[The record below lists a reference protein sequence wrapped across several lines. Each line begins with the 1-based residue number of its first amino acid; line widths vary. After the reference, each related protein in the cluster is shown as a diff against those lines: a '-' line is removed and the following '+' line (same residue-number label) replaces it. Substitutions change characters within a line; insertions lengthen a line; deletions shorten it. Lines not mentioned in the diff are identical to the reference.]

1 MSSRSTARRS
11 TTPSPTPQRF
21 AALPPSKEWDPL
33 TSEELQVCS
42 HLSGCAW
49 PEQNFGDI
57 PVDLLVCFVR
67 GYAHEANWAGE
78 TRRLLADAL
87 RWRSKERAD
96 SAIASG
102 PPARRVQ
109 WEAAWPSGP
118 IGHDREGRAVVVDRI
133 GQIIPRSC
141 ADFDEDAFLQ
151 HALYSKEAARTYC
164 RALSHKGGRRVYKV
178 VQIVDLAGFGMQHT
192 GGEMLK
198 R

>member
-1 MSSRSTARRS
+1 MAGVSGRR
-11 TTPSPTPQRF
+11 
-21 AALPPSKEWDPL
+21 
-33 TSEELQVCS
+33 
-42 HLSGCAW
+42 
-49 PEQNFGDI
+49 
-57 PVDLLVCFVR
+57 
-67 GYAHEANWAGE
+67 
-78 TRRLLADAL
+78 
-87 RWRSKERAD
+87 
-96 SAIASG
+96 
-102 PPARRVQ
+102 

-141 ADFDEDAFLQ
+141 ADFDEEAFLQ